1 MAQKKPKTG
10 DLFDRGPD
18 HNYTL
23 VPLKA
28 HRKERYI
35 TILHGE
41 LGPDFPADVGMAVD
55 CTSLVDGGSATNRGT
70 GKLVKVWKV
79 QGT

>member
-18 HNYTL
+18 HNYEL

-28 HRKERYI
+28 HRKERCI

-41 LGPDFPADVGMAVD
+41 LGPDFPRDVGVAVD
-55 CTSLVDGGSATNRGT
+55 YTALADGGATTNRET
-70 GKLVKVWKV
+70 GERVKVWKV
-79 QGT
+79 KGT